1 MYGAY
6 KSSATGNPINATTFL
21 NLLYGAYTHQ
31 QTVPENRKSSQI
43 SDISRNCC
51 TKKAY
56 PTIKVLYKFCIKVV
70 NVVGAF
76 TSFLQDQSK
85 ASVRGY
91 AFPKRD
97 GYERSLSLMGHCRSY
112 RHSVSKTKLPR
123 FPIPY
128 TNGQTDRQRGRQAG
142 RQAGRQTNRQA
153 ERQTDR

>member
-1 MYGAY
+1 MEPIPTS
-6 KSSATGNPINATTFL
+6 KPSQKTGNLLKFPISPE
-21 NLLYGAYTHQ
+21 
-31 QTVPENRKSSQI
+31 TVAP
-43 SDISRNCC
+43 
-51 TKKAY
+51 KKAY
-56 PTIKVLYKFCIKVV
+56 PTIKVLYKFCIKVA

-97 GYERSLSLMGHCRSY
+97 GFERESQFDGHCRSY

-142 RQAGRQTNRQA
+142 RQAGRQTDRQKD
-153 ERQTDR
+153 RQTDR